1 MFFSWDL
8 WSGVLDTRE
17 KNSVKRVLEEY
28 FWGKSS
34 GPVSLSCHV
43 QALEFY
49 CFYPAIYL
57 SSGSGKFRVYICLYS
72 SEWK

>member
-28 FWGKSS
+28 FWGEKLRACF
-34 GPVSLSCHV
+34 VKLSCSSFGI
-43 QALEFY
+43 LLLLSCNILIKWLGE
-49 CFYPAIYL
+49 ISSLYL
-57 SSGSGKFRVYICLYS
+57 ST
-72 SEWK
+72 